1 MKEIINF
8 MSNHCSKEE
17 FIEMIKDTDACPGFF
32 SLIGDP
38 TGCLNK
44 KGCERCWEQALKDIN
59 FLEEEETEVIYQ
71 IGDNKIYTAV
81 DNKLTEECII
91 DKKSMK
97 EKKYSFLDIERLEA
111 ELKRIN
117 TSRGIAGIEMVERML
132 KEVKE
137 DVNRREN

>member
-1 MKEIINF
+1 MKEVINF
-8 MSNHCSKEE
+8 MANHCSKEE

-38 TGCLNK
+38 TECINK

-81 DNKLTEECII
+81 DNKLTE
-91 DKKSMK
+91 KSEKPKK
-97 EKKYSFLDIERLEA
+97 EKKYNFLDIERLEA

-117 TSRGIAGIEMVERML
+117 ASGSIAGIEMVERML
-132 KEVKE
+132 KEIEE
-137 DVNRREN
+137 DVNRGKN

>member
-38 TGCLNK
+38 TECIIK
-44 KGCERCWEQALKDIN
+44 KGCERCWEQALKDIK
-59 FLEEEETEVIYQ
+59 FLEEETEVIYQ

-91 DKKSMK
+91 DKKPKK

-117 TSRGIAGIEMVERML
+117 TSGSIAGIEMVEKML

-137 DVNRREN
+137 DVNRGKN

>member
-81 DNKLTEECII
+81 DNKLTEKTTS
-91 DKKSMK
+91 KKLRK
-97 EKKYSFLDIERLEA
+97 EKKYSFLDVERLEA

-117 TSRGIAGIEMVERML
+117 TSGSVAGIEMVEKML

-137 DVNRREN
+137 DVNRGEN

>member
-44 KGCERCWEQALKDIN
+44 KGCESCWEQALKDIK

-81 DNKLTEECII
+81 DNKLTEKTTS
-91 DKKSMK
+91 KKLRK
-97 EKKYSFLDIERLEA
+97 EKKYSFLDVERLEA

-117 TSRGIAGIEMVERML
+117 TSGSIAGIEMVEKML

>member
-38 TGCLNK
+38 TECINK
-44 KGCERCWEQALKDIN
+44 KGCEKCWEQALKDIS

-71 IGDNKIYTAV
+71 IGEDKIYTAV
-81 DNKLTEECII
+81 DEKVIEECTVT
-91 DKKSMK
+91 K
-97 EKKYSFLDIERLEA
+97 EKEEKNYTFLDAERLQN
-111 ELKRIN
+111 ELYRVNRSGSIE
-117 TSRGIAGIEMVERML
+117 GIEMVERML

-137 DVNRREN
+137 NVNRGEN

>member
-38 TGCLNK
+38 TECINK

-71 IGDNKIYTAV
+71 IGENKIYTAI
-81 DNKLTEECII
+81 DNKITE
-91 DKKSMK
+91 KSEKPKK
-97 EKKYSFLDIERLEA
+97 EKKYNFLDVERLEA
-111 ELKRIN
+111 EFKRIN
-117 TSRGIAGIEMVERML
+117 DPGITAKIEMAERML
-132 KEVKE
+132 EEVE
-137 DVNRREN
+137 ENVNRREN

>member
-44 KGCERCWEQALKDIN
+44 KGCESCWEQALKDIK

-71 IGDNKIYTAV
+71 IGDNKIYTAI
-81 DNKLTEECII
+81 DNKLTEKTTS
-91 DKKSMK
+91 KKLRK
-97 EKKYSFLDIERLEA
+97 EKKYSFLDVERLEA
-111 ELKRIN
+111 ELKRVN
-117 TSRGIAGIEMVERML
+117 ASGSIAGIEMVEKML

>member
-17 FIEMIKDTDACPGFF
+17 FIEMIKDTEACPGFF

-44 KGCERCWEQALKDIN
+44 KGCESCWEQALKDIK

-81 DNKLTEECII
+81 DNKLTENSG
-91 DKKSMK
+91 KQKK
-97 EKKYSFLDIERLEA
+97 EKKYSFLDVERLEA

-117 TSRGIAGIEMVERML
+117 TSGSITGIEMVEKML

-137 DVNRREN
+137 NVNR

>member
-1 MKEIINF
+1 MKEVINF

-44 KGCERCWEQALKDIN
+44 KGCENCWEQALKDIK

-81 DNKLTEECII
+81 DNKITE
-91 DKKSMK
+91 KSEKPKK
-97 EKKYSFLDIERLEA
+97 EKKYDFLDVQILETEIKRMNASGKTA
-111 ELKRIN
+111 EILEK
-117 TSRGIAGIEMVERML
+117 ML
-132 KEVKE
+132 KEVRE
-137 DVNRREN
+137 DVNRGKN

>member
-44 KGCERCWEQALKDIN
+44 KGCERCWEQALKDIK

-71 IGDNKIYTAV
+71 IGDNKIYTAI
-81 DNKLTEECII
+81 DNKLTEKTTSE
-91 DKKSMK
+91 KLRK
-97 EKKYSFLDIERLEA
+97 EKKYSFLDVERLEA
-111 ELKRIN
+111 ELKRVN
-117 TSRGIAGIEMVERML
+117 ASGSIAGIEMVEKML

>member
-1 MKEIINF
+1 MKKIINF

-32 SLIGDP
+32 SFIGDP

-44 KGCERCWEQALKDIN
+44 KGCERCWKQALKDIK

-71 IGDNKIYTAV
+71 IGDNKIYTAI
-81 DNKLTEECII
+81 DNKLTEKSII
-91 DKKSMK
+91 SEKSKK
-97 EKKYSFLDIERLEA
+97 EKKYSFLDVERLEA

-117 TSRGIAGIEMVERML
+117 TSGSIAGIEMVERML

-137 DVNRREN
+137 DVNRGKN

>member
-38 TGCLNK
+38 TECLNK
-44 KGCERCWEQALKDIN
+44 KGCESCWEQALKDIK
-59 FLEEEETEVIYQ
+59 FLGEETEVIYQ
-71 IGDNKIYTAV
+71 IGDNKIYTAI
-81 DNKLTEECII
+81 DNKITE
-91 DKKSMK
+91 KSEK
-97 EKKYSFLDIERLEA
+97 TKREKKYSFLDIERLEA

-117 TSRGIAGIEMVERML
+117 TSGGIAGIEMVEKML
-132 KEVKE
+132 KEVRE
-137 DVNRREN
+137 DVNRGEN

>member
-8 MSNHCSKEE
+8 MANHCSKEE

-44 KGCERCWEQALKDIN
+44 KVCERCWEQALKDIK

-71 IGDNKIYTAV
+71 IGDNKI
-81 DNKLTEECII
+81 TE
-91 DKKSMK
+91 KSEKQKK
-97 EKKYSFLDIERLEA
+97 EKKYSFLDVERLEA
-111 ELKRIN
+111 ELKRVN
-117 TSRGIAGIEMVERML
+117 TSGSIAGIEMVEKML
-132 KEVKE
+132 KEVRE

>member
-8 MSNHCSKEE
+8 MSYHCSKEE

-38 TGCLNK
+38 TECINK
-44 KGCERCWEQALKDIN
+44 KGCERCWEQALKNIK

-71 IGDNKIYTAV
+71 IGDNKIYTAI
-81 DNKLTEECII
+81 DNKLTEKTTSE
-91 DKKSMK
+91 KLRK

-117 TSRGIAGIEMVERML
+117 ASGSIAGIEMVEKML
-132 KEVKE
+132 KEVKA
-137 DVNRREN
+137 DVNRGEN

>member
-32 SLIGDP
+32 SLIGDS

-44 KGCERCWEQALKDIN
+44 KGCESCWEQALKDIK

-71 IGDNKIYTAV
+71 IGDNKIYTAI
-81 DNKLTEECII
+81 DNKITE
-91 DKKSMK
+91 KSEKQKK
-97 EKKYSFLDIERLEA
+97 EKKYSFLDVERLEA
-111 ELKRIN
+111 ELKRVN
-117 TSRGIAGIEMVERML
+117 TSGSIAGIEMVERML

-137 DVNRREN
+137 NVNRREN

>member
-1 MKEIINF
+1 

-38 TGCLNK
+38 TGCLNT
-44 KGCERCWEQALKDIN
+44 KGCESCCEQALKDIK
-59 FLEEEETEVIYQ
+59 FLEDEETEVIYQ

-91 DKKSMK
+91 DKKPK
-97 EKKYSFLDIERLEA
+97 EEKKYNFLDVERLEA
-111 ELKRIN
+111 ELKRVN
-117 TSRGIAGIEMVERML
+117 ASGSIAGIEMVEKML
-132 KEVKE
+132 KEAKE
-137 DVNRREN
+137 DVNRGKN

>member
-44 KGCERCWEQALKDIN
+44 KGCERCWEQALKDIK

-71 IGDNKIYTAV
+71 IGDNKIYTAI
-81 DNKLTEECII
+81 DNKLTEKTTSE
-91 DKKSMK
+91 KLRK
-97 EKKYSFLDIERLEA
+97 EKKYSFLDVERLEA
-111 ELKRIN
+111 ELKRVN
-117 TSRGIAGIEMVERML
+117 ASGSIAGIEMVEKML

-137 DVNRREN
+137 DVNRGEN

>member
-8 MSNHCSKEE
+8 MANHCSKEE

-38 TGCLNK
+38 TECINK
-44 KGCERCWEQALKDIN
+44 KGCERCWDQALKDIK

-81 DNKLTEECII
+81 DNKLTEKCTISE
-91 DKKSMK
+91 KQKK

-111 ELKRIN
+111 ELKRAN
-117 TSRGIAGIEMVERML
+117 ASGSTAGIEMVEKIL

-137 DVNRREN
+137 DVNRGEN

>member
-44 KGCERCWEQALKDIN
+44 KGCESCWEQALKDIK

-81 DNKLTEECII
+81 DNKITEKTTSE
-91 DKKSMK
+91 KLRK

-111 ELKRIN
+111 ELKRVN
-117 TSRGIAGIEMVERML
+117 TSGSIAGIEMVEKML

>member
-32 SLIGDP
+32 SIIGDP
-38 TGCLNK
+38 TECINK
-44 KGCERCWEQALKDIN
+44 KGCERCWEQALKDIK

-71 IGDNKIYTAV
+71 IGDNKIYTAI
-81 DNKLTEECII
+81 DNKLTEKTTS
-91 DKKSMK
+91 KKLRK
-97 EKKYSFLDIERLEA
+97 EKKYSFLDIERLET

-117 TSRGIAGIEMVERML
+117 ASGSIAGIEMVEKML

-137 DVNRREN
+137 DVNRGEN

>member
-38 TGCLNK
+38 TECINK

-71 IGDNKIYTAV
+71 IGEDKIYTAV
-81 DNKLTEECII
+81 DEKVIEECTVT
-91 DKKSMK
+91 KEKE
-97 EKKYSFLDIERLEA
+97 EKKYNFLDVERLEA
-111 ELKRIN
+111 EFKRIN
-117 TSRGIAGIEMVERML
+117 DPGITAKIEMVERML
-132 KEVKE
+132 EEAKE
-137 DVNRREN
+137 DVNRGKN

>member
-1 MKEIINF
+1 MKEVINF

-44 KGCERCWEQALKDIN
+44 KGCESCWEQALKDIK

-81 DNKLTEECII
+81 DNKITE
-91 DKKSMK
+91 KSGKQKK

-117 TSRGIAGIEMVERML
+117 ASGSIAGIEMVEKML

-137 DVNRREN
+137 NVNREEN

>member
-44 KGCERCWEQALKDIN
+44 KGCESCWEQALKDIK

-81 DNKLTEECII
+81 DNKLTEKTTS
-91 DKKSMK
+91 KKLRK
-97 EKKYSFLDIERLEA
+97 EKKYSFLDVERLEA

-117 TSRGIAGIEMVERML
+117 TSGSVAGIEMVEKML

-137 DVNRREN
+137 DVNRGEN